1 MKQTGKKSSPPA
13 ADSRQGEKS
22 FAPISKTKIRL
33 RLMIAIPVMTTLL
46 VLGLG
51 LVVVDLNQRE
61 LLSRQPPATVK
72 QFRDRVDTAMEHTTI
87 AIVAGGGIAL
97 LTGLILAIA
106 ITWPIKRLTAGTAS
120 IASGDLTR
128 NIHVSGDGEI
138 ALLGSAFNNMISS
151 INRYLLQTMAGGVVT
166 IDERGNITSM
176 STDSE
181 VILGVNAQD
190 FIGRPISDMIP
201 RFKENAVFHETI
213 ASTLKDRRTF
223 VGKEMMI
230 TTEDRDRI
238 PISISTSFLKDRD
251 NTLIGLII
259 SFDDVAHL
267 RKIQDQMRIVD
278 RLTTLGGL
286 AAGIAHQVRNPLCS
300 IRGLAQLLKESDK
313 GAGGPLSDYSNV
325 ILSDVDRIDKVVERL
340 LKFIQPTTSGWSF
353 EPPAKIIEDT
363 VMLAK
368 HEVRD
373 KEIDIRIKVQKDLP
387 DVLCQEEN
395 LMQALLNLLVN
406 AIQSIEKKGV
416 VEVAAAHSP
425 GKKSGA
431 GRGGEIVIKVSD
443 NGPGI
448 KKEHLSRI
456 FNPSFTTK
464 EDGAGFGLVITRQ
477 TVEAHGGR
485 IIVESEPG
493 KGAAFT
499 IWLPVREEVKDLA
512 GEGNR
517 DERIESV

>member
-1 MKQTGKKSSPPA
+1 MQENKDFKPVSKK
-13 ADSRQGEKS
+13 
-22 FAPISKTKIRL
+22 KIRL

-51 LVVVDLNQRE
+51 LVIVDLNSRE
-61 LLSRQPPATVK
+61 LLNRQPPSTVR
-72 QFRDRVDTAMEHTTI
+72 QFRDRVDMAMEHTTI
-87 AIVAGGGIAL
+87 VIVVGGGIAL
-97 LTGLILAIA
+97 LAGLILAIA
-106 ITWPIKRLTAGTAS
+106 ITWPIRRLTAGTVS

-128 NIHVSGDGEI
+128 NIHISGDGEI
-138 ALLGSAFNNMISS
+138 AMLGSAFNNMIGS
-151 INRYLLQTMAGGVVT
+151 INRYLLQTMSGGVVT
-166 IDERGNITSM
+166 IDEKGNITSM

-181 VILGVNAQD
+181 VILGVSAQD
-190 FIGRPISDMIP
+190 FISKPISDMIP
-201 RFKENAVFHETI
+201 ALKDNEEFHETI
-213 ASTLKDRRTF
+213 RSTLKERHTF

-230 TTEDRDRI
+230 VTRDRDRI

-267 RKIQDQMRIVD
+267 RKIQEQMRIVD

-300 IRGLAQLLKESDK
+300 IRGLAQLLKENDK
-313 GAGGPLSDYSNV
+313 GNGPLADYSDV

-340 LKFIQPTTSGWSF
+340 LKFIQPTNTGWTF
-353 EPPAKIIEDT
+353 APPATIIEET

-368 HEVRD
+368 HEVRN
-373 KEIDIRIKVQKDLP
+373 KEIDIKLDVPPGLP
-387 DVLCQEEN
+387 NLLCQEEN
-395 LMQALLNLLVN
+395 LLQALLNLLVN

-416 VEVAAAHSP
+416 VGVAVSHAPDPA
-425 GKKSGA
+425 GVRKSGDL
-431 GRGGEIVIKVSD
+431 VIKITD

-485 IIVESEPG
+485 ITVDSEPG
-493 KGAAFT
+493 KGASFT
-499 IWLPVREEVKDLA
+499 IVLPVREEVKEIA
-512 GEGNR
+512 GKGARDNR
-517 DERIESV
+517 VESV